1 MNIRVFLVDDHQI
14 LLAALRTL
22 LEKVPGIEVSGIA
35 NEVPMLFKALAET
48 SPDVVVMDLGM
59 PGIGGLEA
67 TRRLIAE
74 YPKIKVVVLSGYT
87 DRRYV
92 SEALSAGANGYIVKG
107 AAAEELP
114 RAIRAVVAG
123 QTYLCPQVAADLV
136 ATLRTKQQ
144 LAPLYQARLGPREI
158 SVLQLVAKG
167 QTSREIAAALHIAPS
182 TVDVHRRNIMR
193 KLQLHSVAELTR
205 YAIREGLA
213 EP

>member
-1 MNIRVFLVDDHQI
+1 MNIRVFLVDDHRI
-14 LLAALRTL
+14 LLAALCAL
-22 LEKVPGIEVSGIA
+22 LAGEPDIEVIATA
-35 NEVPMLFKALAET
+35 NEVPTLFKTLAGT

-67 TRRLIAE
+67 TRRLIAK

-92 SEALSAGANGYIVKG
+92 SEALSAGANGYVVKG
-107 AAAEELP
+107 AAADELP

-123 QTYLCPQVAADLV
+123 QTYLCPKVASDLV
-136 ATLRTKQQ
+136 ATLRSKQQ
-144 LAPLYQARLGPREI
+144 LSPLYQARLGPREI

-167 QTSREIAAALHIAPS
+167 QTSREIAAALHIAAS

-193 KLQLHSVAELTR
+193 KLELHSVAELTR